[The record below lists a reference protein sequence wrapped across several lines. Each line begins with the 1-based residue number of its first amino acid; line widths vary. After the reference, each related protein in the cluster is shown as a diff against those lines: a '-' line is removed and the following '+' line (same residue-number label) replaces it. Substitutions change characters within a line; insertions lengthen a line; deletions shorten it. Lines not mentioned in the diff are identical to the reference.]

1 MRSFDDSWL
10 FKPLFDYEYKS
21 YQILAFEQFMT
32 RKLEQLQ
39 LFPYLDQVDQI
50 LSSLEYFE
58 SKKED
63 LKKEFPTDLKAI
75 DLEKARLIHEKVEE
89 AGKMEELNAI
99 MDFARK
105 HLVRCSAEAHD
116 LEMQLSNEI
125 QISPIGLINNNM
137 LGGYLFF
144 RKLRETRVYTYEL
157 RMVQRPARRHK
168 DIKTT
173 YLNAEPTGKMT
184 DFTDIKLKYV
194 KSRKARFG
202 INAYLVETNIEI
214 PHFETVLPLVK
225 NRLLNL
231 ASF

>member
-21 YQILAFEQFMT
+21 YQVMAFKQFLT

-58 SKKED
+58 LKKED
-63 LKKEFPTDLKAI
+63 LKKEFPTDIKGL
-75 DLEKARLIHEKVEE
+75 DLEKARLIRENVTES
-89 AGKMEELNAI
+89 GKIDELNAI
-99 MDFARK
+99 MEFARK
-105 HLVRCSAEAHD
+105 HLERCAVEAHD
-116 LEMQLSNEI
+116 LERQLSNEI
-125 QISPIGLINNNM
+125 QVSPIGLIHNNM
-137 LGGYLFF
+137 QGGYLFF
-144 RKLRETRVYTYEL
+144 KKLQETRVYTYEF

-168 DIKTT
+168 DIKTK
-173 YLNAEPTGKMT
+173 YLNAEPTGRAT
-184 DFTDIKLKYV
+184 DYTDIKLKYV

-202 INAYLVETNIEI
+202 INAYLIETNIEI

-231 ASF
+231 ATS